1 MKVGERVKRLRKAR
15 GITGRQLA
23 DLAQTSHGRIYSL
36 EGGANNITLRTLSRI
51 ADALEVPV
59 EELLGTTS
67 SQSLVDTALS
77 LLQDFRQ
84 IMPLAQ
90 IPVRG
95 TIPAGTPFTEEETVE
110 EYIYVPEEVVKGIRK
125 PYALRI
131 NGNSLSQ
138 HGIHE
143 GDNVIVD
150 PDAEFT
156 PGKVY
161 AVRIGNEV
169 AAKSLTS
176 ETQFEDLEILGRVIA
191 YGSWHKL

>member
-1 MKVGERVKRLRKAR
+1 MTLRR
-15 GITGRQLA
+15 
-23 DLAQTSHGRIYSL
+23 LAQEAKLSHPQ
-36 EGGANNITLRTLSRI
+36 LSRI
-51 ADALEVPV
+51 ERDKQDPTLDTLAKIAKGLGVKIA
-59 EELLGTTS
+59 ELFSDLPDRE
-67 SQSLVDTALS
+67 SLVDTALS

-84 IMPLAQ
+84 ILPLTQ